1 MAGLVRVRV
10 CGARLPRAI
19 AAGPRRARAL
29 PRKSPQMLYPARTR
43 TAMGPP
49 GTSIPVFITKSH
61 AKASATVSTIPVA
74 LAYLGI
80 I

>member
-1 MAGLVRVRV
+1 MAGFGFAFV
-10 CGARLPRAI
+10 ARAI

-29 PRKSPQMLYPARTR
+29 PHKSPQMLYPARTR

-61 AKASATVSTIPVA
+61 AQASATVSMIPVA

-80 I
+80 V